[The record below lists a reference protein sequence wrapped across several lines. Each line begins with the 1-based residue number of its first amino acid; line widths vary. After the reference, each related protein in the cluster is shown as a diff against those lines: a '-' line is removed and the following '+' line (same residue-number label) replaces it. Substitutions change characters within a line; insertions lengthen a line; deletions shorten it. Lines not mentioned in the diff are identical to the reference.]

1 MELHKSIDGLDVDV
15 NEHFIKVIV
24 DLRDEVMHHNPL
36 THGIRLVTILVEVLN
51 EAFFIIHDHLRGRL
65 LLGCLIMLHHP
76 VGCPVSVLLRRLRC
90 LLLHRWLDELLVGIQ
105 HLLEHISIENTGIV
119 VVDSCGNHI

>member
-1 MELHKSIDGLDVDV
+1 MELYKSVDGLDVDV

-24 DLRDEVMHHNPL
+24 DLRDEVMHHNPR
-36 THGIRLVTILVEVLN
+36 THGFLLVAFTVEVLN
-51 EAFFIIHDHLRGRL
+51 EAVFISHFDILDL
-65 LLGCLIMLHHP
+65 LLGSLIMLHHP